1 MGENENQTRE
11 TQKIK
16 NNHEE
21 STKNE
26 LRILKLS
33 TALYEIEE
41 TDVSAVSAQP
51 KQKWASSVAK
61 IPLIKIIEC
70 KVVNFK
76 IFDNNSSQVK
86 HICCVCHVGD

>member
-1 MGENENQTRE
+1 MFWCMGENENQTRE

-61 IPLIKIIEC
+61 
-70 KVVNFK
+70 NTTYQ
-76 IFDNNSSQVK
+76 N
-86 HICCVCHVGD
+86 H